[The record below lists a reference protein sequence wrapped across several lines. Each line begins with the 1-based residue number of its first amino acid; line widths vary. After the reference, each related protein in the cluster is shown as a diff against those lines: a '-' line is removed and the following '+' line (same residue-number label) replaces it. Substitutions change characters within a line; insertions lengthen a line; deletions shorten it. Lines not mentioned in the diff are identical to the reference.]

1 MAIKNGG
8 KTFFWQKVEDESA
21 YTLRVENF
29 VEIALYRIISE
40 INSLLGLTQKLKMA
54 TKNGRITIFGKKCR
68 VYHEGKNFV
77 AQFLKY

>member
-1 MAIKNGG
+1 MATKNGG

-40 INSLLGLTQKLKMA
+40 INSLLGFTQKLKMA
-54 TKNGRITIFGKKCR
+54 TKNGRITIFGKKC
-68 VYHEGKNFV
+68 HTTPGIP
-77 AQFLKY
+77 